1 MTASI
6 VYKTKLNSSGS
17 CTVYQKRIL
26 QELKK
31 YIDEHP
37 ETDLTL
43 DDFSGK
49 YNIPLSSMK
58 KYFRE
63 LYGISIYQYKK
74 NARMRKAAELLQETN
89 ETILTIA
96 GIVGYENGS
105 KFAAAFRSVMGVA
118 PAEYR
123 RME

>member
-1 MTASI
+1 MPANLIYQTHPSA
-6 VYKTKLNSSGS
+6 N

-26 QELKK
+26 RELKN
-31 YIDEHP
+31 YIDAHP

-43 DDFSGK
+43 EEFSCK

-74 NARMRKAAELLQETN
+74 NVRMKKAAELLQETN
-89 ETILTIA
+89 ETVLAIA
-96 GIVGYENGS
+96 GAVGYENGS
-105 KFAAAFRSVMGVA
+105 KFAAAFRTVMGVA